1 MSDLHLSH
9 STGVA
14 LADRA
19 LSGAVGLFEEV
30 FPRRIRGYY
39 LVGSY
44 AYGRPLPTSDLDLKV
59 VFKEKFRGPA
69 EEARAR
75 RIARQCSLL
84 SQLDLAPV
92 PLPEDR
98 LLRWGASTLKGDSV
112 LVYGEEIRDRMPEEP
127 LANFTRSWMHRSQ
140 AGLLAVRGNPP
151 RLAPPLGF
159 PDPEGEF
166 FGYDSRPLNPGS
178 PERGIKALVTC
189 LFFPATAVLAWRH
202 GARTTR
208 RSGSLAGWRERMPE
222 SGWTALLGEV
232 YERCRERWS
241 YRIPADPAERAW
253 LRGACERALGFERW
267 FLTVYREFLLQ
278 ELRAQEPPMELP
290 SEDVAAL
297 LGISP
302 RTLASRLR
310 GLGWRTE
317 GGALTVPDAGKLYA
331 LRRLLR
337 TPFPDPEMDETL
349 RTLAATSAVS
359 ANAELRR
366 LALAAITALDAS
378 AAVSAGVSGG
388 RP

>member
-14 LADRA
+14 SADRA
-19 LSGAVGLFEEV
+19 LAGAVGLFEEV
-30 FPRRIRGYY
+30 FPRRVRGYY

-59 VFKEKFRGPA
+59 VFKERFRGPA

-84 SQLDLAPV
+84 CQLDLLPV

-98 LLRWGASTLKGDSV
+98 LLRWGASTLKGGSV

-127 LANFTRSWMHRSQ
+127 MANFTRSWMHRSQ

-151 RLAPPLGF
+151 RLELPLRY
-159 PDPEGEF
+159 PDPGGEF
-166 FGYDSRPLNPGS
+166 FGYDGRPLAPGS
-178 PERGIKALVTC
+178 PERGIKALVSC

-202 GARTTR
+202 GVRTTR
-208 RSGSLAGWRERMPE
+208 RSEALAGWRERMPE
-222 SGWTALLGEV
+222 SEWTPLLGEV

-267 FLTVYREFLLQ
+267 FLTVYREFLLC
-278 ELRAQEPPMELP
+278 ELRAEEPPLELP
-290 SEDVAAL
+290 AEDAAAL
-297 LGISP
+297 LGIAP
-302 RTLASRLR
+302 RTLASRVR
-310 GLGWRTE
+310 GLGWRSEDGT
-317 GGALTVPDAGKLYA
+317 LRVPDAGKLYA
-331 LRRLLR
+331 LRRLAR
-337 TPFPDPEMDETL
+337 TPFPDSEMDETL
-349 RTLAATSAVS
+349 RTLAESA
-359 ANAELRR
+359 ANPELRR
-366 LALAAITALDAS
+366 LAAQALDAS
-378 AAVSAGVSGG
+378 ASVSVGVSGG

>member
-14 LADRA
+14 SVDRA

-30 FPRRIRGYY
+30 FPRRVRGYY

-44 AYGRPLPTSDLDLKV
+44 AYGQPLPTSDLDLKV
-59 VFKEKFRGPA
+59 VFKERFRGPA

-84 SQLDLAPV
+84 SQVDLSPV

-98 LLRWGASTLKGDSV
+98 LLRWGASTLKRDS
-112 LVYGEEIRDRMPEEP
+112 LLLYGEEIRDRMPEEP
-127 LANFTRSWMHRSQ
+127 LVHYIRSWMHRSQ

-151 RLAPPLGF
+151 LLAPPLGY
-159 PDPEGEF
+159 PDPEGEL
-166 FGYDSRPLNPGS
+166 FGYDSRPLTPGG
-178 PERGIKALVTC
+178 ERGIKALLTC
-189 LFFPATAVLAWRH
+189 LFFPATAVLVLRH
-202 GARTTR
+202 GLRTTR
-208 RSGSLAGWRERMPE
+208 RGAVLAGWRERMPE
-222 SGWTALLGEV
+222 NEWTMFLGEV
-232 YERCRERWS
+232 YERCREQWS

-267 FLTVYREFLLQ
+267 FLTVYREFVLS
-278 ELRAQEPPMELP
+278 ELRAEEAPLEL
-290 SEDVAAL
+290 SAEDAAAL

-302 RTLASRLR
+302 RTLASRLK
-310 GLGWRTE
+310 GLGWRSE
-317 GGALTVPDAGKLYA
+317 GGALAVPDAGKLYA

-349 RTLAATSAVS
+349 RTLAESQDS
-359 ANAELRR
+359 ELCR
-366 LALAAITALDAS
+366 LAAQALDAS
-378 AAVSAGVSGG
+378 AAASVGVSGG

>member
-14 LADRA
+14 SIDRA

-30 FPRRIRGYY
+30 FPRRVRGYY

-44 AYGRPLPTSDLDLKV
+44 AYGQPLPTSDLDLKV
-59 VFKEKFRGPA
+59 VFKERFRGPA

-84 SQLDLAPV
+84 SQVDLSPV

-98 LLRWGASTLKGDSV
+98 LLRWGASTLKRDS
-112 LVYGEEIRDRMPEEP
+112 LLLYGEEIRDRMPEEP
-127 LANFTRSWMHRSQ
+127 LVHYIRSWMHRSQ

-151 RLAPPLGF
+151 RLAPPLGY

-166 FGYDSRPLNPGS
+166 FGYDSRPVSPGA
-178 PERGIKALVTC
+178 PGGERGIKALLTC
-189 LFFPATAVLAWRH
+189 LFFPATAVLVSRH
-202 GARTTR
+202 GLRTTR
-208 RSGSLAGWRERMPE
+208 RGAVLAGWRERMPE
-222 SGWTALLGEV
+222 NEWTLFLGEV
-232 YERCRERWS
+232 YERCREQWS

-267 FLTVYREFLLQ
+267 FLTVYREFLLS
-278 ELRAQEPPMELP
+278 ELRAEEAPLELTA
-290 SEDVAAL
+290 EDAAAL
-297 LGISP
+297 LGIST

-310 GLGWRTE
+310 SGRGRGWRSE
-317 GGALTVPDAGKLYA
+317 GGTLAVPDAGKLYA

-349 RTLAATSAVS
+349 RTLAESKDS
-359 ANAELRR
+359 ELCR
-366 LALAAITALDAS
+366 LAAQALDAS
-378 AAVSAGVSGG
+378 AALSVGVSGG